1 MRPQLKVKNMREYLV
16 NDKVFVT
23 ICSVHDEI
31 TNLINSINLDTID
44 ESIKEKLHTVK
55 ELTNVAKQMGQN
67 MEFAIQYKNVIT
79 CGTVDF
85 YNFQNFMRNFYEE
98 EEVE

>member
-1 MRPQLKVKNMREYLV
+1 MREYLV

-31 TNLINSINLDTID
+31 NEIIKSINLDNID
-44 ESIKEKLHTVK
+44 ENIKEKLQLITNLV
-55 ELTNVAKQMGQN
+55 NVAKQMGQN
-67 MEFAIQYKNVIT
+67 MEDAIKYKNVIT
-79 CGTVDF
+79 CGTVDV
-85 YNFQNFMRNFYEE
+85 YNFQNFMRNFHDEE